1 MTALLDRLFNASEVA
16 VYLIVGALVFAE
28 DALFIGFVIPGE
40 TAALIG
46 GVIASR
52 GHVHLWLIALI
63 VVAAAIIGDSVG
75 YEVGRHLGTRML
87 NLKIFDKRRKRLD
100 DAQTFLRRRGGAAI
114 FLGRFVAFLR
124 AVMPALAGTSRM
136 PYLKFLVFNAAGGIA
151 WGIGFT
157 VLGYLAGNSYQQ
169 VAKTA
174 GRTAALV
181 VLGIVIIAIITW
193 RIRKHLAE
201 KKTETQ
207 PGTNHAGQPPDPPRG
222 IDDAGEG
229 SN

>member
-1 MTALLDRLFNASEVA
+1 M
-16 VYLIVGALVFAE
+16 
-28 DALFIGFVIPGE
+28 
-40 TAALIG
+40 
-46 GVIASR
+46 
-52 GHVHLWLIALI
+52 
-63 VVAAAIIGDSVG
+63 
-75 YEVGRHLGTRML
+75 
-87 NLKIFDKRRKRLD
+87 
-100 DAQTFLRRRGGAAI
+100 

-174 GRTAALV
+174 GRTAALI

-207 PGTNHAGQPPDPPRG
+207 PGADHAQPPNPPRG
-222 IDDAGEG
+222 IDEAGKS